1 MVQGGPDTAWVGVQP
16 WHCPHPSVLNEWFMK
31 SWKLPPRFQRKVW
44 NARHYGRGRVPAGH
58 SWEGDTWSC
67 AGDIC
72 ATMETPACWRCQ
84 EHMMSSE
91 ESHRQWVEQSKKE
104 DSTGKTLE
112 IGFPWMPDAVLHELL
127 FTLMG
132 LTFAWSESCC
142 SPFLLS
148 GTGVFICVTVCLQNV
163 TCFWFYRGSQPGVR
177 LETLQRVWCQTFE
190 CGWNIKTMKSIL
202 EIDCILHSKMVR
214 RLLGAGGGVFGFK
227 EVWLLILVVNLVG
240 LRNA

>member
-132 LTFAWSESCC
+132 LTFAWSES
-142 SPFLLS
+142 FLLFS
-148 GTGVFICVTVCLQNV
+148 IPS
-163 TCFWFYRGSQPGVR
+163 FWNWSIYLCHCMFA
-177 LETLQRVWCQTFE
+177 E
-190 CGWNIKTMKSIL
+190 CNL
-202 EIDCILHSKMVR
+202 
-214 RLLGAGGGVFGFK
+214 F
-227 EVWLLILVVNLVG
+227 LILQG
-240 LRNA
+240 LTARSSPWDSAESLMSDFWMWLEY